1 MMKHDGDIKMLHKSS
16 RKFSPIFIIDI
27 FDPHPRE
34 PLLAIRHRQ
43 WILFTPSLLYDSD
56 PLHRNSPGDFFVDFR
71 ARKIVLLDYL
81 FSVVFRMILVASAT
95 VEQHE
100 NETKPR
106 VNLLN
111 DK

>member
-1 MMKHDGDIKMLHKSS
+1 MKHDGDIKMLHKSS
-16 RKFSPIFIIDI
+16 RKFSPIFTIDN
-27 FDPHPRE
+27 FDSHPRK
-34 PLLAIRHRQ
+34 PMQADRHRQ
-43 WILFTPSLLYDSD
+43 WKLLAPSQHHDSD

-71 ARKIVLLDYL
+71 ARKKVLFDFL

-95 VEQHE
+95 DEQHK
-100 NETKPR
+100 NETKPH